1 MPSLLTDR
9 AKMENPN
16 LGSRLDSW
24 KEIATY
30 LRRGERTVKRWETDR
45 GLPIHRVP
53 GGGRGSVYAYTAELA
68 EWLKSSPVTEREPE
82 EVLIQ
87 EFVEEAESEDISAAS
102 APASLPA
109 PVPLHLPLE
118 AASAGSSPRWKWIF
132 AFAGLVLVGIAGAAV
147 QLAALHHRNI
157 WISSTVSSIF
167 AKSRPKVSSASSTG
181 SQVISDSEKRQARD
195 LYLKGRYEW
204 NQRTPDSLN
213 RALDSFTQSVVH
225 DPGYAPAY
233 VGLADTYDLLREYS
247 TMEESDAYPRAIAA
261 ARKAVELDDSL
272 AEAHRALAFSE
283 FYGNW
288 DFVNAEKEF
297 RRSIQ
302 LNPNDPVARRWY
314 ANAFAAPGRFQESLE
329 QIDKAQELDPTSH
342 STLSDKGI
350 MLFQAGKKDEGI
362 ALLKEVERTD
372 PEFLSPHVY
381 LMYLGFELRD
391 YPAYL
396 EEGEKAAEITND
408 PILKDMI
415 ASARAGYARD
425 GERGLLKNLYVKQ
438 KQYYVAGKLWGTIL
452 AKTCV
457 MMGRKQEALQ
467 LLEEGYAHRDSHV
480 LFCLTHLDLLTLK
493 DEPRYKALVKK
504 INFPGLADGL
514 PGAPPATEKSSLR
527 ASY

>member
-1 MPSLLTDR
+1 
-9 AKMENPN
+9 MENPS

-68 EWLKSSPVTEREPE
+68 EWLKSSPAPEKGPEKEQE

-87 EFVEEAESEDISAAS
+87 EPVEEVEQEDILAV
-102 APASLPA
+102 PASLHA
-109 PVPLHLPLE
+109 PLPLNLPPE
-118 AASAGSSPRWKWIF
+118 AVSSAGSSSRRKWIW
-132 AFAGLVLVGIAGAAV
+132 ALAGLVLAGIAGAAV
-147 QLAALHHRNI
+147 ELGALHHRNH
-157 WISSTVSSIF
+157 WISLKVSSIF
-167 AKSRPKVSSASSTG
+167 AKSQPKISSTS
-181 SQVISDSEKRQARD
+181 SQAISDSEKSQARD

-225 DPGYAPAY
+225 DPGYASAY

-247 TMEESDAYPRAIAA
+247 TMPESDAYPRAIAA
-261 ARKAVELDDSL
+261 AQKAVELDDSL
-272 AEAHRALAFSE
+272 AEAHRALAFAE

-288 DFVNAEKEF
+288 NFVDAEKEF
-297 RRSIQ
+297 RRAIQ

-314 ANAFAAPGRFQESLE
+314 ANAFAALGQFQKSLE

-342 STLSDKGI
+342 STLSDKGV
-350 MLFQAGKKDEGI
+350 MLFQAGKRDEGI

-381 LMYLGFELRD
+381 LMNLRFELRD

-396 EEGEKAAEITND
+396 DEGEKAAEITND
-408 PILKDMI
+408 FILKDTI
-415 ASARAGYARD
+415 TSARAGYARD
-425 GERGLLKNLYVKQ
+425 GERGLLKNLYAKQ
-438 KQYYVAGKLWGTIL
+438 KKYYSAGKIWGTML

-457 MMGRKQEALQ
+457 LMGRKQEALQ
-467 LLEEGYAHRDSHV
+467 LLEEGYAHRESHV

-504 INFPGLADGL
+504 INFPSHSDGL
-514 PGAPPATEKSSLR
+514 PSASPETEISPLR
-527 ASY
+527 ASN

>member
-1 MPSLLTDR
+1 MPPLLTDR
-9 AKMENPN
+9 AKVENPN

-53 GGGRGSVYAYTAELA
+53 GGGRGSVYAYTAELT
-68 EWLKSSPVTEREPE
+68 EWLKSSPAPEKEQE

-87 EFVEEAESEDISAAS
+87 ESVEEAESEDIPA
-102 APASLPA
+102 APASVNP
-109 PVPLHLPLE
+109 PVPLSLPPE
-118 AASAGSSPRWKWIF
+118 VASAGASPRRKWIF
-132 AFAGLVLVGIAGAAV
+132 ALAGLVLLGIAGATV
-147 QLAALHHRNI
+147 KPGALHHRNL
-157 WISSTVSSIF
+157 WIGSALSSTF
-167 AKSRPKVSSASSTG
+167 TKSQPRTN
-181 SQVISDSEKRQARD
+181 SQAISDSEKSQARD

-213 RALDSFTQSVVH
+213 RALDSFTQSIVH

-233 VGLADTYDLLREYS
+233 VGLADTYNLLRQYS
-247 TMEESDAYPRAIAA
+247 TMQESDAYPRAIAA

-272 AEAHRALAFSE
+272 AEAHRALAFAE
-283 FYGNW
+283 FYGDLN
-288 DFVNAEKEF
+288 FVDAEKEF
-297 RRSIQ
+297 RRAIQ
-302 LNPNDPVARRWY
+302 LNPNDPVAHRWF
-314 ANAFAAPGRFQESLE
+314 ANAFSVPGRFQESLE

-342 STLSDKGI
+342 ATLSDKGV
-350 MLFQAGKKDEGI
+350 MLFQAGKRDEGI

-372 PEFLSPHVY
+372 PEFLSPHNY
-381 LMYLGFELRD
+381 LMYLRFELRD

-396 EEGEKAAEITND
+396 DEGEKAAEITND
-408 PILKDMI
+408 PMLKDMI
-415 ASARAGYARD
+415 TSARAGYARD
-425 GERGLLKNLYVKQ
+425 GERGLLKNLYIKQ
-438 KQYYVAGKLWGTIL
+438 KQYYLAGKLWGTIL

-467 LLEEGYAHRDSHV
+467 LLEEGYAHREWHV
-480 LFCLTHLDLLTLK
+480 LLCLTHLDLLTLK

-504 INFPGLADGL
+504 INFPGLMDG
-514 PGAPPATEKSSLR
+514 PPRASPATERSPLR

>member
-1 MPSLLTDR
+1 
-9 AKMENPN
+9 MENPS

-68 EWLKSSPVTEREPE
+68 EWLRSSPAPEKEPE

-87 EFVEEAESEDISAAS
+87 EPVEEVEPEDILAV
-102 APASLPA
+102 PATLHA
-109 PVPLHLPLE
+109 PVPLNLPPE
-118 AASAGSSPRWKWIF
+118 AVSAGSSPRRKWIW
-132 AFAGLVLVGIAGAAV
+132 ALAGLILAGIAGAAV
-147 QLAALHHRNI
+147 ELGALHHRDH
-157 WISSTVSSIF
+157 WISLKVPSIF
-167 AKSRPKVSSASSTG
+167 AKSQPKISSTS
-181 SQVISDSEKRQARD
+181 SQAISDSEKSQARD

-247 TMEESDAYPRAIAA
+247 TMQESDAYPRAIAA
-261 ARKAVELDDSL
+261 AQKAVELDDSL
-272 AEAHRALAFSE
+272 AEAHRALAFAE

-288 DFVNAEKEF
+288 NFVDAEKEF
-297 RRSIQ
+297 RRAIQ

-314 ANAFAAPGRFQESLE
+314 ANAFAALGQLQKSLE

-342 STLSDKGI
+342 STLSDKGV
-350 MLFQAGKKDEGI
+350 MLFQAGKREEGL

-381 LMYLGFELRD
+381 LMNLRFELRE

-396 EEGEKAAEITND
+396 DEGEKAAEITND
-408 PILKDMI
+408 FILKDTI
-415 ASARAGYARD
+415 TSARAGYARD
-425 GERGLLKNLYVKQ
+425 GERGLLKNLYAKQ
-438 KQYYVAGKLWGTIL
+438 KQYYLAGKLWGTML

-467 LLEEGYAHRDSHV
+467 LLEEGYAHRESHV
-480 LFCLTHLDLLTLK
+480 LFCLTHLDLLSLK

-504 INFPGLADGL
+504 INFPSYSDGL
-514 PGAPPATEKSSLR
+514 PSASPGTEKSPLQ

>member
-1 MPSLLTDR
+1 MPPLLPDR
-9 AKMENPN
+9 ANTEDPN
-16 LGSRLDSW
+16 LGNRLDSW

-53 GGGRGSVYAYTAELA
+53 GGGRGSVYAYTAELT
-68 EWLKSSPVTEREPE
+68 EWLKSSPTAETDPVEVLVQESMDEAEPE
-82 EVLIQ
+82 GIPV
-87 EFVEEAESEDISAAS
+87 VPAATN
-102 APASLPA
+102 A
-109 PVPLHLPLE
+109 PVSLHLPAE
-118 AASAGSSPRWKWIF
+118 AASGGPSSRWKWIW
-132 AFAGLVLVGIAGAAV
+132 ALTALILAGIAGAAV
-147 QLAALHHRNI
+147 ELAALNDHRH
-157 WISSTVSSIF
+157 WISSTTSSIF
-167 AKSRPKVSSASSTG
+167 AKSRPRTSLPAIADA
-181 SQVISDSEKRQARD
+181 QKRLARD

-213 RALDSFTQSVVH
+213 RALDSFTQSIVH

-247 TMEESDAYPRAIAA
+247 TMQESDAYPRAIAA
-261 ARKAVELDDSL
+261 AKKAVELDDSL
-272 AEAHRALAFSE
+272 AEAHRALAFAE

-288 DFVNAEKEF
+288 DFVGAEKEF
-297 RRSIQ
+297 RRAIQ

-314 ANAFAAPGRFQESLE
+314 ANAIAALGQFQQSLE

-342 STLSDKGI
+342 STLSDKGV
-350 MLFQAGKKDEGI
+350 MLFQAGKRDEGI

-372 PEFLSPHVY
+372 PKFLSPHNY

-391 YPAYL
+391 YPTYL
-396 EEGEKAAEITND
+396 NEGEKTAEITND
-408 PILKDMI
+408 PMLKDI
-415 ASARAGYARD
+415 FSSARAGYARD

-438 KQYYVAGKLWGTIL
+438 KQYYLAGKLWGTIL

-467 LLEEGYAHRDSHV
+467 LLEEGYAHRESNV

-504 INFPGLADGL
+504 INLPGYADGL
-514 PGAPPATEKSSLR
+514 PGASTLREGAPLR
-527 ASY
+527 ASN

>member
-1 MPSLLTDR
+1 
-9 AKMENPN
+9 MENPN

-68 EWLKSSPVTEREPE
+68 EWLKSSPAPEKEQEPE
-82 EVLIQ
+82 RDQEEVFIQ
-87 EFVEEAESEDISAAS
+87 EAVEDAEPEGIPPVPAS
-102 APASLPA
+102 ANA
-109 PVPLHLPLE
+109 PVPLPLPLE
-118 AASAGSSPRWKWIF
+118 TVSAGSSPRRKWILGL
-132 AFAGLVLVGIAGAAV
+132 AALVLAGVAGAAV
-147 QLAALHHRNI
+147 ELGALHHRSL
-157 WISSTVSSIF
+157 WISPAMSSIF
-167 AKSRPKVSSASSTG
+167 AKSQPPKNSLSSSSLQ
-181 SQVISDSEKRQARD
+181 SISDSEKRQASD
-195 LYLKGRYEW
+195 LCLKGRYEW

-225 DPGYAPAY
+225 DPAYAPAY
-233 VGLADTYDLLREYS
+233 AGLADTYDLLREYS
-247 TMEESDAYPRAIAA
+247 TMQESDAYPRAIAA

-272 AEAHRALAFSE
+272 AEAHRALAFAE

-288 DFVNAEKEF
+288 NFVDAEKEF
-297 RRSIQ
+297 RRAIQ

-314 ANAFAAPGRFQESLE
+314 ANAFAALGQFQKSLE

-342 STLSDKGI
+342 STLSDKGV
-350 MLFQAGKKDEGI
+350 MLFQAGKRDEGI

-381 LMYLGFELRD
+381 LMNLRFELRD

-396 EEGEKAAEITND
+396 DEGEKAAEITND
-408 PILKDMI
+408 PMLKDI
-415 ASARAGYARD
+415 ITSARAGYARD
-425 GERGLLKNLYVKQ
+425 GERGLLKNLYAKQ
-438 KQYYVAGKLWGTIL
+438 KQYYLAGKLWGTML

-467 LLEEGYAHRDSHV
+467 LLEEGYAHRESRV

-504 INFPGLADGL
+504 FNFPGLTDGS
-514 PGAPPATEKSSLR
+514 PTASPAIEKSSLQ

>member
-1 MPSLLTDR
+1 MPPLLTDR
-9 AKMENPN
+9 AKMENPSQ
-16 LGSRLDSW
+16 GSRLDSW

-53 GGGRGSVYAYTAELA
+53 GGGRGSVYAYTAELT
-68 EWLKSSPVTEREPE
+68 EWLKSRPAPDKEQE
-82 EVLIQ
+82 EVFIQ
-87 EFVEEAESEDISAAS
+87 EPVEEAESEDIPAVPAS
-102 APASLPA
+102 VPASLHA
-109 PVPLHLPLE
+109 PVPLHLPPE
-118 AASAGSSPRWKWIF
+118 AASAGSSARRKWIW
-132 AFAGLVLVGIAGAAV
+132 ALAGLILVGIAGAAV
-147 QLAALHHRNI
+147 ELGALHHRNF
-157 WISSTVSSIF
+157 WIGPAMSSIF
-167 AKSRPKVSSASSTG
+167 AKSQPRTG
-181 SQVISDSEKRQARD
+181 PINSQAISDSEKRQARD
-195 LYLKGRYEW
+195 LCLKGRYEW

-247 TMEESDAYPRAIAA
+247 TMQESDAYPRAIAA

-272 AEAHRALAFSE
+272 AEAHRALAFAE

-288 DFVNAEKEF
+288 DFVDAEKEF
-297 RRSIQ
+297 RRAIQ

-314 ANAFAAPGRFQESLE
+314 ANAFVAPGRFQESLE

-350 MLFQAGKKDEGI
+350 MLFQAGKRNEGV

-372 PEFLSPHVY
+372 PEFLSPHNY
-381 LMYLGFELRD
+381 LMYISFELRN

-396 EEGEKAAEITND
+396 DEGEKVAEITND
-408 PILKDMI
+408 SILKDII
-415 ASARAGYARD
+415 ASARAGYVRD
-425 GERGLLKNLYVKQ
+425 GERGLLKNLYAKQ
-438 KQYYVAGKLWGTIL
+438 KKYYSAGKLWGTVL

-467 LLEEGYAHRDSHV
+467 LLEEGYAHRESHV

-504 INFPGLADGL
+504 INFPAYSDGL
-514 PGAPPATEKSSLR
+514 PSDSSETEKSPLQ